1 MAMRIVHVREM
12 IEVDHHHPERE
23 AVTDRGRQLMR
34 RPGFDRAMIRQAG
47 QRIRQ
52 RKMLEQRVLP
62 LELMMQVDHT
72 QPDID
77 AREKLFVVEGFGQV
91 VVGPHRQSFDAVLG
105 LRNAGGHDDVDVE
118 GLRRTDPLTQLES
131 SDVLPPTAYG

>member
-1 MAMRIVHVREM
+1 
-12 IEVDHHHPERE
+12 
-23 AVTDRGRQLMR
+23 
-34 RPGFDRAMIRQAG
+34 
-47 QRIRQ
+47 
-52 RKMLEQRVLP
+52 MLEQRVLP